1 MTFLLA
7 TARDPGAVAP
17 AVRGVLR
24 ESASDFLILDVQTLQ
39 QLMKTA
45 HSSETLNATV
55 TGSLAALG
63 LFLAAAGLFGVTMFA
78 VARRTPE
85 FGLRMALGASPGRVA
100 GQVVRQA
107 ALRVFVAVP
116 LGWGVAWVG
125 RQSIQKMLY
134 GVTADDPVTFVAASV
149 VVALVACAAALRP
162 ALRAARVDPMTALRH
177 E

>member
-1 MTFLLA
+1 M
-7 TARDPGAVAP
+7 
-17 AVRGVLR
+17 
-24 ESASDFLILDVQTLQ
+24 
-39 QLMKTA
+39 
-45 HSSETLNATV
+45 LNATV

-100 GQVVRQA
+100 EQVVRQA
-107 ALRVFVAVP
+107 AVRVAVAVP

-134 GVTADDPVTFVAASV
+134 GVTADDPATFAAASAL
-149 VVALVACAAALRP
+149 VALVAFAAALRP
-162 ALRAARVDPMTALRH
+162 AVRAARVDPMTALRH